1 MTALPA
7 TLPPNLSLLISQTL
21 SQEYDQV
28 RGKVRALVEPLSHE
42 QLWQR
47 PFPFGNSVGHLLLH
61 LTGNLSYYI
70 GAQIAHTG
78 YIRDR
83 PKEFADTSNRAKEDV
98 LQAFD
103 RAVDMVISTLQAQVE
118 ADWQMP
124 YEAVGFGDAK
134 DRLRIFVHCAAHL
147 DHHAGQMIYLCR
159 ELTRRR

>member
-1 MTALPA
+1 MPT
-7 TLPPNLSLLISQTL
+7 TVPPNLSLLISQTL
-21 SQEYDQV
+21 SQEYDQA
-28 RGKVRALVEPLSHE
+28 RAKVRALVEPLSHE
-42 QLWQR
+42 QLWRR

-70 GAQIAHTG
+70 GAQIARTG

-103 RAVDMVISTLQAQVE
+103 QAVDMVISTLQAQVE
-118 ADWQMP
+118 ADWQAP
-124 YEAVGFGDAK
+124 YEAVGSGDAK

-147 DHHAGQMIYLCR
+147 DHHAGQMIYLCK
-159 ELTRRR
+159 ELARRP